1 MDGGIRGF
9 PYAAAA
15 HLELDDLVVRV
26 LDFAGVETEQ

>member
-9 PYAAAA
+9 PYAAA
-15 HLELDDLVVRV
+15 ELDDLVVRV